1 MRAWFNKTGSILIFC
16 SSLLMGQQANAT
28 TYSNAESGNDGWTLY
43 DQTPAG
49 ARITVVTDSVLQS
62 RVIQTQ
68 GDGRN
73 NSYILGGFDAASGW
87 NNRDEFLF
95 EWKMA
100 TDEPFVVS
108 VNVDTTAGMR
118 RMFYN
123 KSNSDSL
130 KNPANNT
137 IAFGLGSAIVDGNW
151 YTHRRDLADDV
162 ATGEPGNR
170 LLGVNGVVVLGS
182 VRLDDLVLV
191 TGGDD
196 PDEPPTAVIQSNTTS
211 GLAPLSVNFNASGS
225 TAVAPATLTEYSWN
239 FGNGSSSNSETATS
253 VFSEPGTYQ
262 VRLTVTDSNAL
273 TASTTRVI
281 TVRERNDP
289 SEPPTATIQSST
301 DSGPAPLTVNFNA
314 ERSTAVPPATL
325 AGYAWNFA
333 NGSTSNASFASTTFE
348 QPGSYRVR
356 LSVTD
361 STGLSASTSRVITVT
376 ENDGG
381 GSGVDPES
389 AAAARLLSQ
398 AAFGASME
406 DIAAVRRLG
415 IEAWIEDQFDRRG
428 SSQLAYARSHPGS
441 GSLSGPRQHKWLIDA
456 IDGNDQLRQR
466 VAFALSEIFVTS
478 DVTQTLD
485 REQYAMANYYD
496 LLRDNAFGNFRNLLE
511 AVTLN
516 PVMGLYLSMLQNARA
531 NPDTNTRADENFAR
545 EVMQLFSIG
554 LYELNNN
561 GTQRVNQST
570 GLPIPAYTQA
580 DVEEY
585 ARVFTGW
592 NYSDADR
599 WDRRPASGF
608 TNKFLPMEPFPGYH
622 DTGEKRLLGG
632 IVAPA
637 GLSPQADLD
646 VALDSLFNH
655 RNVGPFI
662 GKQLIQRL
670 VTSNP
675 SNGYVARVSSV
686 FNNNG
691 SGTRGDMRAVIRAI
705 LLDPEARSGH
715 LQIENYGK
723 LREPLIR
730 WTHLWRAFNV
740 QRGTDSTENKYN
752 HGSPYIQSGRDFLGQ
767 SVLSAASVFN
777 FFRPD
782 YAPLGPVRD
791 AGIVAPEAEIYTDAY
806 ILTTTARLTN
816 LTQVHYQGGNSNSL
830 RSSYIDISEEIEL
843 AANPQRLLD
852 RLNLLLL
859 SGQMSSGLRNI
870 LIDHMATLSADPDG
884 RSQRVRD
891 CITLIMASPEYLVQK

>member
-1 MRAWFNKTGSILIFC
+1 
-16 SSLLMGQQANAT
+16 
-28 TYSNAESGNDGWTLY
+28 
-43 DQTPAG
+43 
-49 ARITVVTDSVLQS
+49 
-62 RVIQTQ
+62 
-68 GDGRN
+68 
-73 NSYILGGFDAASGW
+73 
-87 NNRDEFLF
+87 
-95 EWKMA
+95 
-100 TDEPFVVS
+100 
-108 VNVDTTAGMR
+108 
-118 RMFYN
+118 
-123 KSNSDSL
+123 
-130 KNPANNT
+130 
-137 IAFGLGSAIVDGNW
+137 
-151 YTHRRDLADDV
+151 
-162 ATGEPGNR
+162 
-170 LLGVNGVVVLGS
+170 
-182 VRLDDLVLV
+182 
-191 TGGDD
+191 
-196 PDEPPTAVIQSNTTS
+196 
-211 GLAPLSVNFNASGS
+211 
-225 TAVAPATLTEYSWN
+225 
-239 FGNGSSSNSETATS
+239 
-253 VFSEPGTYQ
+253 
-262 VRLTVTDSNAL
+262 
-273 TASTTRVI
+273 
-281 TVRERNDP
+281 
-289 SEPPTATIQSST
+289 
-301 DSGPAPLTVNFNA
+301 
-314 ERSTAVPPATL
+314 
-325 AGYAWNFA
+325 
-333 NGSTSNASFASTTFE
+333 
-348 QPGSYRVR
+348 
-356 LSVTD
+356 VTD
-361 STGLSASTSRVITVT
+361 STGSSANTSRVITVR

-428 SSQLAYARSHPGS
+428 SSQLSYARSHPGS

-511 AVTLN
+511 EVTLN

-545 EVMQLFSIG
+545 EVMQLFTIG

-561 GTQRVNQST
+561 GTQRIDPST

-599 WDRRPASGF
+599 WNRRPASGF

-632 IVAPA
+632 IVARA

-675 SNGYVARVSSV
+675 SDGYVGRVSSV

-705 LLDPEARSGH
+705 LLDPEARNGH
-715 LQIENYGK
+715 LRIANYGK

-777 FFRPD
+777 FFHPD

-891 CITLIMASPEYLVQK
+891 GITLIMASPEYLVQK